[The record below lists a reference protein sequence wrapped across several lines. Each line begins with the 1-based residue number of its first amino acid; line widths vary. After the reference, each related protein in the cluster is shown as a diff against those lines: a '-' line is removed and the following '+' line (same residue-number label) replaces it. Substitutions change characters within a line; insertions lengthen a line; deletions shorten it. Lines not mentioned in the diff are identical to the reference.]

1 MLKSGTFN
9 KGECAVSWMI
19 ADQALHDCPT
29 FDSCLRNLDN
39 SLIV

>member
-9 KGECAVSWMI
+9 KEECAVI